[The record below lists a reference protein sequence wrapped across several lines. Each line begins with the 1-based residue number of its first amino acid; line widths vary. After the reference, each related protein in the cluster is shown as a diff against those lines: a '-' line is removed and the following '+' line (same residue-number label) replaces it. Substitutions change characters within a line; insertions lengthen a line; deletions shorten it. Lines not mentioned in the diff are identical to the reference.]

1 MRTESSVISKSI
13 NTLVA
18 DINATLRED
27 KKFSQGGLDGLVDS
41 LSKTFVERLGEKNEV
56 LTHGSKK
63 PAAEGSGVLRM
74 SNFGTK
80 CDRKLWYTVNRP
92 DAKEALLAHTRL
104 KFLYGDIVE
113 SLVLSLAKEAGHSVE
128 GEQDELVLDGV
139 VGHRDA
145 VIDGLLVDV
154 KSANSRSF
162 SKFKAVEF
170 DDTFGY
176 MDQLNLYLEAS
187 QRDPLV
193 KIKKA
198 GGLLA
203 VDKEL
208 GHLHLRLVPKDN
220 TDWPSKIADRKA
232 MVGRRDLPDRPYKDV
247 PDGLSGNRKL
257 GTMCAYCQFKN
268 TCWPELR
275 TFVYSSGPVFMT
287 KVVREPNVLEV
298 T

>member
-1 MRTESSVISKSI
+1 MGNAVISKSI

-18 DINATLRED
+18 DINGILRED
-27 KKFSQGGLDGLVDS
+27 KSFSKAGISGLADS
-41 LSKTFVERLGEKNEV
+41 LNKTFIERLGEKPDA
-56 LTHGSKK
+56 KQDK
-63 PAAEGSGVLRM
+63 PVLRM

-80 CDRKLWYTVNRP
+80 CDRKLWYTVNKP
-92 DAKEALLAHTRL
+92 DAKEALLPHTRL

-113 SLVLSLAKEAGHSVE
+113 SLVLSLAKEAGHKVE
-128 GEQDELVLDGV
+128 GEQDELILDGV

-145 VIDGLLVDV
+145 IIDGLLVDV

-162 SKFKAVEF
+162 QKFKAEHF

-176 MDQLNLYLEAS
+176 LDQLNLYLEAS
-187 QRDPLV
+187 KDDPRLT
-193 KIKKA
+193 IKKA

-208 GHLHLRLVPKDN
+208 GHLHLRMVHKD
-220 TDWPSKIADRKA
+220 TIDWPTKIRERKL
-232 MVGRRDLPDRPYKDV
+232 MVGSKEPPPRPYKDV
-247 PDGLSGNRKL
+247 PDGLSGNRRL
-257 GTMCAYCQFKN
+257 GTMCAYCQFKS

-275 TFVYSSGPVFMT
+275 TFLYSDGPRFLS
-287 KVVREPNVLEV
+287 KVVKEPNVLEV

>member
-1 MRTESSVISKSI
+1 MGTVVISKSV

-18 DINATLRED
+18 DINGVLRED
-27 KKFSQGGLDGLVDS
+27 KKFSEGGLLGLVDS
-41 LSKTFVERLGEKNEV
+41 LSKTFVERLGDKNEKE
-56 LTHGSKK
+56 TK
-63 PAAEGSGVLRM
+63 PVLRM

-92 DAKEALLAHTRL
+92 DAKEPLLPHTRL
-104 KFLYGDIVE
+104 KFLYGDVIE
-113 SLVLSLAKEAGHSVE
+113 ALVLSLAREAGHRVE
-128 GEQDELVLDGV
+128 GEQDELVLDDV

-145 VIDGLLVDV
+145 IIDGLLVDV

-162 SKFKAVEF
+162 QKFKAPDF

-176 MDQLNLYLEAS
+176 LDQLNLYLEAS
-187 QRDPLV
+187 KDDPRLT
-193 KIKKA
+193 IKKA

-208 GHLHLRLVPKDN
+208 GHIHLRMVHKDDI
-220 TDWPSKIADRKA
+220 DWPAKIRERKR
-232 MVGRRDLPDRPYKDV
+232 MVGAKDPPPRPYKDV
-247 PDGLSGNRKL
+247 ADGMSGNRRL
-257 GTMCAYCQFKN
+257 GTMCAYCQFKQ

-275 TFVYSSGPVFMT
+275 TFLYSDGPRFMS
-287 KVVREPNVLEV
+287 VVIKEPNVLEV

>member
-1 MRTESSVISKSI
+1 
-13 NTLVA
+13 
-18 DINATLRED
+18 
-27 KKFSQGGLDGLVDS
+27 
-41 LSKTFVERLGEKNEV
+41 
-56 LTHGSKK
+56 
-63 PAAEGSGVLRM
+63 M

-80 CDRKLWYTVNRP
+80 CDRKLWYSVNRP
-92 DAKEALLAHTRL
+92 DAKEPLLPHTRL

-113 SLVLSLAKEAGHSVE
+113 SLVLSLAKEAGHKVE

-145 VIDGLLVDV
+145 IIDGLLVDV

-162 SKFKAVEF
+162 QKFKAEVF

-176 MDQLNLYLEAS
+176 LDQLNLYLEAS
-187 QRDPLV
+187 KDDPRLT
-193 KIKKA
+193 IKKA

-208 GHLHLRLVPKDN
+208 GHLHLRMVRKDEV
-220 TDWPSKIADRKA
+220 DWSAKIRDRKA
-232 MVGRRDLPDRPYKDV
+232 MVGLSTPPERPYKDV
-247 PDGLSGNRKL
+247 PEGTSGNRKL
-257 GTMCAYCQFKN
+257 GTMCAYCQFKA
-268 TCWPELR
+268 TCWPGLR
-275 TFVYSSGPVFMT
+275 TFVYSSGPVFLS